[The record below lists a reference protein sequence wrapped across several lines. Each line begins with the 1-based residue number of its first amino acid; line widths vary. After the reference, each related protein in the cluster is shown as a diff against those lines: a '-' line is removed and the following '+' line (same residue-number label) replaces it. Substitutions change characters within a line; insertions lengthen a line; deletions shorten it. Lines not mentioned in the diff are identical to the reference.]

1 MVKGVFDTKNNS
13 RYDDEIARRYHF
25 SGFKYLERARRMIG
39 DWIVYREP
47 QREGGL
53 RAYVAVARVRDVAPD
68 ERRSGFHYALLSD
81 FLRFPDPVPFWS
93 SDGYQE
99 ERLRCITDRKTV
111 GRSLQG
117 ESIRELGEV
126 DFAAIVRR
134 GLRSTLD
141 PVNFRRLDI
150 EPFSVD
156 PATAELLDAPDE
168 VQRRNIERILVNRRI
183 RDATFRGEVCDAY
196 DSRCAVT
203 RLRMING
210 GGRAEVQAAHIRPV
224 AEDGPDVVQNGI
236 ALCGTAHWLFDR
248 HLISITDDYRLLVS
262 HNKIPA
268 EFRGLFDNQ
277 LDRIH
282 LPDDPALWPRPSYL
296 AHHREKFAAT

>member
-1 MVKGVFDTKNNS
+1 MKGVFDTKNNS
-13 RYDDEIARRYHF
+13 RYDDEIARQYHF
-25 SGFKYLERARRMIG
+25 SGTKYLERARGMIG

-53 RAYVAVARVRDVAPD
+53 RAYVAVARVRDVIPD
-68 ERRSGFHYALLSD
+68 QLRAGFRYALLSD

-93 SDGYQE
+93 AEGYQE
-99 ERLRCITDRKTV
+99 ERLRIITDRKTV

-117 ESIRELGEV
+117 ESIRTLGEL
-126 DFAAIVRR
+126 DFATIVRK
-134 GLRSTLD
+134 GLQSTLA
-141 PVNFRRLDI
+141 PVNRRRLDI
-150 EPFSVD
+150 EPFNVD
-156 PATAELLDAPDE
+156 PTTAALLDAPLE
-168 VQRRNIERILVNRRI
+168 VQRRKIEQLLVNRRI
-183 RDATFRGEVCDAY
+183 RDAAFRGEICEAY

-262 HNKIPA
+262 HNKIPS
-268 EFRGLFDNQ
+268 EFRGLFASQ
-277 LDRIH
+277 SERIH
-282 LPDDPALWPRPSYL
+282 LPADPVLWPRPSYL
-296 AHHREKFAAT
+296 AHHRERFAAA

>member
-1 MVKGVFDTKNNS
+1 MKGVFDTKNNS
-13 RYDDEIARRYHF
+13 RYDDEIALRYHF
-25 SGFKYLERARRMIG
+25 SGTKYLERARAMIG

-53 RAYVAVARVRDVAPD
+53 RAYVAVARVRDVIPD
-68 ERRSGFHYALLSD
+68 QLRPGFHYALLSD
-81 FLRFPDPVPFWS
+81 FLRFPDAVPFWAAE
-93 SDGYQE
+93 GYQE
-99 ERLRCITDRKTV
+99 ERLRIITDRKTV
-111 GRSLQG
+111 GRLLQG
-117 ESIRELGEV
+117 ESIRALGEL
-126 DFAAIVRR
+126 DFATIVQK
-134 GLRSTLD
+134 GLQSTLD
-141 PVNFRRLDI
+141 PVNRRRLDI
-150 EPFSVD
+150 ELFNVD
-156 PATAELLDAPDE
+156 STTAALLDAPLE
-168 VQRRNIERILVNRRI
+168 VQRRQIEQVLVNRRI
-183 RDATFRGEVCDAY
+183 REATFRGEVCDAY

-268 EFRGLFDNQ
+268 EFRGLFASQ
-277 LDRIH
+277 SERIH
-282 LPDDPALWPRPSYL
+282 LPADTVLWPRPNYL
-296 AHHREKFAAT
+296 AHHRERFTTV

>member
-25 SGFKYLERARRMIG
+25 SGSKYLERARRMIG

-53 RAYVAVARVRDVAPD
+53 RAYVAVARVRDIVPD
-68 ERRSGFHYALLSD
+68 GRRPGYHYALLSD

-93 SDGYQE
+93 SEGYQE
-99 ERLRCITDRKTV
+99 ERLREIRDRKTV

-117 ESIRELGEV
+117 ESIRELNEL
-126 DFAAIVRR
+126 DFGAIVRK

-141 PVNFRRLDI
+141 PVNYRRLDI
-150 EPFSVD
+150 ELFNVD
-156 PATAELLDAPDE
+156 PATAELLAAPVDI
-168 VQRRNIERILVNRRI
+168 QRRRIEQILVNRRI
-183 RDATFRGEVCDAY
+183 RDATFRGEICDAY

-248 HLISITDDYRLLVS
+248 HLISVTDEYRLLVS

-268 EFRGLFDNQ
+268 EFRGLLDNQ

-282 LPDDPALWPRPSYL
+282 LPADPALWPRASYL
-296 AHHREKFAAT
+296 AHHREKFASA